1 MIELNVP
8 GRGQITLTNLVLDV
22 NGTIALDGKLIPG
35 VAERITALKC
45 LLDVSMITADTH
57 GRAQEISNQLDIT
70 MIKITPGDEVGQK
83 LRYVQKLGSEKAVCI
98 GNGANDALMLGE
110 AAVGIC
116 VLGPEGTA
124 TAALKNSAVAVFD
137 INLALDLLLNP
148 LRLVATLRK

>member
-1 MIELNVP
+1 MIEMNIP
-8 GRGQITLTNLVLDV
+8 GRGQLTLTNLVLDV

-35 VAERITALKC
+35 VAERVTALRR
-45 LLDVSMITADTH
+45 LLNVSMITADTH
-57 GRAQEISNQLDIT
+57 GRAEEISKQLEIT
-70 MIKITPGDEVGQK
+70 MVKIIPGDEGGQK
-83 LRYVQKLGSEKAVCI
+83 LRCVRELGSEKAVCI

-124 TAALKNSAVAVFD
+124 TAALMNSDVIVTD